1 MKKKTLLM
9 TLFITLST
17 ICNSQIEFSQNNNI
31 SVYKNGQELQNPWAG
46 GLNFCQFSK
55 IDLDLNGVN
64 DLFVFDKSGKNGTRN
79 GNKKSTFLFDTNT
92 NTYEFAPEYIN
103 NFPELVDWAL
113 LVDYNQDLKAD
124 IFTSLNSSIALYTNN
139 SNNELSFT
147 FTKILTSDAGFG
159 PINLY
164 VSGSDIPAIV
174 DVDGDNDIDIL
185 TFNPAGN
192 HVYFHEN
199 KSVQMFG
206 NSDSINLIRSDD
218 CWGKFQEDFSTNSV
232 TINLD
237 NNCNEV
243 NDSGRFAR
251 HSGSTLLAFDIN
263 PSKNQSLELL
273 LGDLTYDNMV
283 MLYNGGTQEEALITD
298 QDLNFPNYNQSID
311 LTKFPGAFYLDINND
326 NLKDLIISP
335 NGVNVSE
342 NHKNILLY
350 ENIGINEDGET
361 QFNFIENDFL
371 VKTMIDVGSNAIPIL
386 KDLNNDNLNDLIIAN
401 KGYFDNGNYNSSIS
415 IFENIGTIE
424 NPIFNFVT
432 DDFAN
437 ISTVLGNLPSVQALH
452 PTFGDINNDG
462 NIDMIIGDNNGELY
476 LFKNDSS
483 ISSEW
488 PTFLDYELLNID
500 VGSFAAPQLIDLNR
514 DGLLDLVIG
523 ERMGIDNGVYNGV
536 NYYQNIGSLTNP
548 EFDDYTPVLAS
559 GELDENQNEIMVKSL
574 GGIHLADPTYLTA
587 YTAPQIFESNN
598 EYHLAIG
605 TEQGKVFLYDNLE
618 LVDNN
623 TSTTILNL
631 ESEFNLITDD
641 LLNNT
646 NSIHSKIAIQDLNND
661 NLPDVIRGN
670 ASGGLELFLANS
682 FNISSL
688 NTNLEKIEI
697 FPNPNNGNFN
707 IKLPLNNNG
716 NITIYSILG
725 KIILNK
731 KITFDK
737 EIYQISNIKSG
748 IYIISIKTENQTYTK
763 KIIVN
768 N

>member
-1 MKKKTLLM
+1 
-9 TLFITLST
+9 
-17 ICNSQIEFSQNNNI
+17 
-31 SVYKNGQELQNPWAG
+31 
-46 GLNFCQFSK
+46 
-55 IDLDLNGVN
+55 
-64 DLFVFDKSGKNGTRN
+64 
-79 GNKKSTFLFDTNT
+79 
-92 NTYEFAPEYIN
+92 
-103 NFPELVDWAL
+103 
-113 LVDYNQDLKAD
+113 
-124 IFTSLNSSIALYTNN
+124 
-139 SNNELSFT
+139 
-147 FTKILTSDAGFG
+147 
-159 PINLY
+159 
-164 VSGSDIPAIV
+164 
-174 DVDGDNDIDIL
+174 
-185 TFNPAGN
+185 
-192 HVYFHEN
+192 
-199 KSVQMFG
+199 MFG

-237 NNCNEV
+237 NNCNDF
-243 NDSGRFAR
+243 NDGGRFAR

-437 ISTVLGNLPSVQALH
+437 ISTVLGILPSVQALH
-452 PTFGDINNDG
+452 PTFGDINDDG

-483 ISSEW
+483 IISEW

-523 ERMGIDNGVYNGV
+523 ERMGIDNGVYNGI
-536 NYYQNIGSLTNP
+536 NYYQNIGSPTNP
-548 EFDDYTPVLAS
+548 EFEDYTPELVS
-559 GELDENQNEIMVKSL
+559 GEFDENQNEIMVKSL
-574 GGIHLADPTYLTA
+574 GGIYLADPTYLTA

-598 EYHLAIG
+598 VFHLAIG

-618 LVDNN
+618 LIDNN
-623 TSTTILNL
+623 TSTTLLNL
-631 ESEFNLITDD
+631 ESEFNLISDD

-646 NSIHSKIAIQDLNND
+646 NSIHSKIAIKDLNND

-682 FNISSL
+682 FNISNL
-688 NTNLEKIEI
+688 NTDLEEIEI
-697 FPNPNNGNFN
+697 FPNPNNGHFN
-707 IKLPLNNNG
+707 IQLPLNNNG
-716 NITIYSILG
+716 ILTIYSILG
-725 KIILNK
+725 KRILNK
-731 KITFDK
+731 KIKSDK
-737 EIYQISNIKSG
+737 KIYQISNIKSG

-763 KIIVN
+763 KIVVN

>member
-1 MKKKTLLM
+1 MKKLLGIVF
-9 TLFITLST
+9 LGLLLST
-17 ICNSQIEFSQNNNI
+17 KAFA
-31 SVYKNGQELQNPWAG
+31 YKSIKILD
-46 GLNFCQFSK
+46 K
-55 IDLDLNGVN
+55 IDLTVDADIQTVLTSIKDYN
-64 DLFVFDKSGKNGTRN
+64 S
-79 GNKKSTFLFDTNT
+79 NT
-92 NTYEFAPEYIN
+92 NCEIRVTKKG
-103 NFPELVDWAL
+103 
-113 LVDYNQDLKAD
+113 DYVP
-124 IFTSLNSSIALYTNN
+124 TSVR
-139 SNNELSFT
+139 F
-147 FTKILTSDAGFG
+147 
-159 PINLY
+159 
-164 VSGSDIPAIV
+164 
-174 DVDGDNDIDIL
+174 
-185 TFNPAGN
+185 
-192 HVYFHEN
+192 
-199 KSVQMFG
+199 SV
-206 NSDSINLIRSDD
+206 
-218 CWGKFQEDFSTNSV
+218 
-232 TINLD
+232 
-237 NNCNEV
+237 
-243 NDSGRFAR
+243 
-251 HSGSTLLAFDIN
+251 
-263 PSKNQSLELL
+263 
-273 LGDLTYDNMV
+273 
-283 MLYNGGTQEEALITD
+283 
-298 QDLNFPNYNQSID
+298 
-311 LTKFPGAFYLDINND
+311 
-326 NLKDLIISP
+326 
-335 NGVNVSE
+335 
-342 NHKNILLY
+342 
-350 ENIGINEDGET
+350 
-361 QFNFIENDFL
+361 
-371 VKTMIDVGSNAIPIL
+371 
-386 KDLNNDNLNDLIIAN
+386 NDNLNDLIIAN

-437 ISTVLGNLPSVQALH
+437 ISTVLGILPSVQALH

-476 LFKNDSS
+476 LFKNDGS
-483 ISSEW
+483 ILSEW

-523 ERMGIDNGVYNGV
+523 ERMGIDNGVYNGI

-548 EFDDYTPVLAS
+548 EFEDYTPVLAS

-587 YTAPQIFESNN
+587 YTAPQIFETNN
-598 EYHLAIG
+598 EFHLAIG

-641 LLNNT
+641 LLSNT

-716 NITIYSILG
+716 TLTIFSILG

-731 KITFDK
+731 KITSNK

-748 IYIISIKTENQTYTK
+748 IYIVSIKTENQTYTK
-763 KIIVN
+763 KIVVN